1 VGGQCVNKIV
11 SQYILE
17 SLYSNQFELSYM
29 NKQCTIATTL
39 GLGIVLLAIAICFIP
54 LQHLLAISG
63 NDKTENLGGTD
74 LQTSK
79 SAPTTN
85 PSGLNATTGS
95 NMTGAAGNTTE
106 GTHGSS
112 IPITNNYTCRGA

>member
-1 VGGQCVNKIV
+1 
-11 SQYILE
+11 
-17 SLYSNQFELSYM
+17 M